1 MRKILFGLIGTAL
14 IGALTG
20 YPVMAQESQERGV
33 APQPGGVKSLEERME
48 RLEEAFDQMGGAD
61 KWYERF
67 QVDGLIE
74 VEAGFGRT
82 AFDDPAQDDEKSGD
96 VDLATVELAI
106 GAKISDHADAFVLFK
121 YEEEELFLDEGF
133 ITLTGTERFPAYLT
147 AGRQYI
153 PFGNFESH
161 FITDPTTLLLGE
173 TNEGALVL
181 GYRPFGDIVDI
192 SVGVFN
198 GKVDEAGS
206 DDLVF
211 NYTGRI
217 AVAPREGLT
226 FGASYTSNLAAAD
239 AFADQ
244 VQSDLKGYVAG
255 WSLFA
260 TATLFERLT
269 LSAEY
274 LAALE
279 AFEASEIYDEGD
291 TIKRRPTAW
300 NLELG
305 YAFSDRWQAALRY
318 GGSLDGD
325 AGSGEFLPKT
335 QYGAVV
341 NWGLFEN
348 TNVALEYLHSDFEN
362 DHQTSDAVT
371 LQLAV
376 EF

>member
-48 RLEEAFDQMGGAD
+48 RLEEAFDQMDGAD

-82 AFDDPAQDDEKSGD
+82 AFDDPAQDDEKTGD

-121 YEEEELFLDEGF
+121 YEEQELFVDEGF
-133 ITLTGTERFPAYLT
+133 ITLTGTDSFPAYLI

-206 DDLVF
+206 DDLVS

-217 AVAPREGLT
+217 AVAPREGIT

-279 AFEASEIYDEGD
+279 AFEAGEIYDEGD
-291 TIKRRPTAW
+291 TVKRRPAAW
-300 NLELG
+300 NVELG
-305 YAFSDRWQAALRY
+305 YGFSDRWQAALRY
-318 GGSLDGD
+318 VGSLDGD

>member
-279 AFEASEIYDEGD
+279 AFEAGEIYDEGD

>member
-48 RLEEAFDQMGGAD
+48 RLEEAFDQMDGAD

-82 AFDDPAQDDEKSGD
+82 AFDDPAQDDEKTGD

-121 YEEEELFLDEGF
+121 YEEQELFVDEGF
-133 ITLTGTERFPAYLT
+133 ITLTGTDSFPAYLI

-206 DDLVF
+206 DDLVS

-217 AVAPREGLT
+217 AVAPREGIT

-279 AFEASEIYDEGD
+279 AFEAGEIYDEGD
-291 TIKRRPTAW
+291 TVKRRPAAW
-300 NLELG
+300 NVELG
-305 YAFSDRWQAALRY
+305 YGFSDRWQAALRY